1 MHPAVGVSS
10 LQTPRSDHGKMKR
23 RNGAGANQNVSVIA
37 SGARIVGDVHTS
49 GVIHVA
55 GTVVGNIRAG
65 RQVLVV
71 KGGMI
76 EGVIEAPEA
85 IIAGEVR
92 GPVRATNRVAVQASA
107 TLHGTITTPRLAVE
121 EGATLDVELCMREP
135 ETLLDLNHRHAG
147 IRKLSSNP
155 AITHE
160 DKNVVGPGIGEM
172 TA

>member
-1 MHPAVGVSS
+1 
-10 LQTPRSDHGKMKR
+10 MKR
-23 RNGAGANQNVSVIA
+23 RNGAGTNQNVSVIA

-85 IIAGEVR
+85 IIGGEVR
-92 GPVRATNRVAVQASA
+92 GAVRATHRVAVQASA
-107 TLHGTITTPRLAVE
+107 ALHGTITTPRIAVQ

-135 ETLLDLNHRHAG
+135 AAPLDPSDRVSD
-147 IRKLSSNP
+147 IRKLSPDP

-160 DKNVVGPGIGEM
+160 DKNVVSLGL
-172 TA
+172 AR